1 MMERIAWFRKIK
13 PDSILLVGKKAFEL
27 NNLYSKDYPVAP
39 GFVVTADAYKE
50 FLFFIEGKISV
61 LLDNI
66 ESNNQKKLQESANQ
80 IQRLILAAEMPEKLE
95 KELEEAYDS
104 MDVPIT
110 IGKQTNA
117 YLFLNTRQKAKVLV
131 RSSPVALNPE
141 SVAGEFASYLNVEG
155 IEQLKRAVK
164 ACWASVF
171 TSKSIGYRAK
181 NNYNHKEVYNAV
193 IVQKMVQSEKSGV
206 VHTVN
211 PANAN
216 EMLILAI
223 RGYIMGLNEFE
234 PSRYVLDKNSNKVR
248 QKKEVGQRYGYFGA
262 EKGRSVKKEL
272 PYSITNQ
279 PVLDDMDIIRL
290 SNIAK
295 DLEAELNTALK
306 IEFLVEDERVF
317 INDLK
322 QMKEVKMRIFRDED
336 EEAEEPAKYGT
347 AGKKRQKDND
357 LMEDVSESDEIEETS
372 EDEPEAEEISDD
384 EEVEETDEAGEDETE
399 EEPETEE
406 TSDDGTEEIEEETDE
421 VNEDET
427 EETEE
432 ETNEAGEDETEETE
446 EETNEAGEDETEETE
461 EETNEA
467 GEDETE
473 ETEEDEPEETEDAE
487 TSKEEEEPEEDK
499 EQQLNELF
507 EDYSKR
513 INQLLEELRE
523 ESLRI
528 VRD

>member
-1 MMERIAWFRKIK
+1 MERIAWFRKIK

-193 IVQKMVQSEKSGV
+193 IIQKMVQSEKSGLV
-206 VHTVN
+206 FTVN
-211 PANAN
+211 PSNKD

-336 EEAEEPAKYGT
+336 EAEEPAKYGT

-461 EETNEA
+461 E
-467 GEDETE
+467 
-473 ETEEDEPEETEDAE
+473 DEPEETEDAE